1 MNARQLAMRDPA
13 RAALMGAISGVAFGF
28 GADYAPRAPQP
39 MALYGRQPMPQQH
52 RVGFGDDY
60 GFGFGPGGDPY
71 NSAPPG
77 VGFGLG
83 ADVDYGFGDEYGFGR
98 AGRRPHAP
106 HPAHPAHPAHARNA
120 AAAWAHSPQNPTST
134 AARTNL
140 LDPNKDSLVKVTRYS
155 FSFSPASNLVLGT
168 ASSMG
173 TFTQQPSTSVKG
185 QRVVTNAPIPGFVF
199 LTTLQIANV
208 NVFVGTTEDAYTYN
222 AGAQN
227 VILDLPRLD
236 PQNRATGAGSYSG
249 VLPPGYTAGNSF
261 TFIITIQGPATMA
274 GGYGQ

>member
-28 GADYAPRAPQP
+28 GADYSRRAPVAPPPQ
-39 MALYGRQPMPQQH
+39 ALARH

-71 NSAPPG
+71 NQAPPG
-77 VGFGLG
+77 VGFGFGGVPDLAQFEYG
-83 ADVDYGFGDEYGFGR
+83 FGDDYGFGAAR
-98 AGRRPHAP
+98 HRRR
-106 HPAHPAHPAHARNA
+106 HPAHPAHPAHAQNA
-120 AAAWAHSPQNPTST
+120 AAAWAHSPANPTST

-155 FSFSPASNLVLGT
+155 FSFSPASALVLGT